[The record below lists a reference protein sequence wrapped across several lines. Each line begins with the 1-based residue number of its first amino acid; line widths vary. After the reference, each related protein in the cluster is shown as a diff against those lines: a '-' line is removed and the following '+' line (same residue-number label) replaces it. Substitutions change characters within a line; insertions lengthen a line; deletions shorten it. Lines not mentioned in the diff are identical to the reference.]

1 MLETDIFI
9 AGAGLAGSI
18 AALSFSKT
26 GRNVVITDP
35 FSHSDNAQLDYRT
48 TAYLQP
54 SKLFLERLGVWETI
68 EDSAMPLEIMKIID
82 ASEAQNGDKIKSQ
95 KEFNSAEISDSPF
108 GWNVKNS
115 LMRAELK
122 RLIDRQSNCELIDAT
137 SAIDFTSRDT
147 AAFVKLSSGNTVK
160 AKLVIAADG
169 RNSILRE
176 KAGIST
182 KTHRFGQKALA
193 FAVTHPLAHQ
203 NISTE
208 IHNSGGPFTLV
219 PLPDFDGKPSSA
231 IVWMESGEK
240 AKNLMQMEAREFERE
255 MTARSCN
262 ILGPLKLA
270 SKRSLWPIISQIA
283 DRLCSKRLALI
294 GETAHVVPPIGAQG
308 LNMSLADIKLL
319 SDLDK
324 KYPNDL
330 GEIHTLNEYQKH
342 RIVDIRRRVVG
353 VSALN
358 KISIS
363 DNKLVQN
370 IRAFGLENFFQ
381 LPAIKNNIMKLGMGN
396 GSI

>member
-82 ASEAQNGDKIKSQ
+82 ASGAQNGDKIKSQ

-240 AKNLMQMEAREFERE
+240 AKNLMQMEAKEFERE

-319 SDLDK
+319 NDLDQ

>member
-1 MLETDIFI
+1 MLETDVFI
-9 AGAGLAGSI
+9 AGAGLTGSI

-26 GRNVVITDP
+26 GRNVVIADP
-35 FSHSDNAQLDYRT
+35 FSYSDNAQVDYRT

-54 SKLFLERLGVWETI
+54 SKLFLETLGVWETV
-68 EDSAMPLEIMKIID
+68 EDRAMPLEIMKIID
-82 ASEAQNGDKIKSQ
+82 ASGAQNRDQIKSQ
-95 KEFNSAEISDSPF
+95 KEFNSSEISDSPF

-122 RLIDRQSNCELIDAT
+122 RLIDHQSNCELINAT
-137 SAIDFTSRDT
+137 SAIDFISRDN
-147 AAFVKLSSGNTVK
+147 AAFVKLSSGHTVK

-169 RNSILRE
+169 RNSILRN
-176 KAGIST
+176 KAGIAT

-193 FAVTHPLAHQ
+193 FAVTHPIAHQ

-240 AKNLMQMEAREFERE
+240 AKNLMQMEAKEFERE

-319 SDLDK
+319 NDLDQ